1 MAAIITPITS
11 PIFFPPKYNANE
23 LNLIPSFFSKT
34 SFNSN
39 NCYIESFTF
48 NLNNDLL
55 FLTYDYTD
63 YIILNDGQSAGND
76 GALSKIILDPERDLM
91 INGLETP
98 NGEYILLYNFF
109 QKRIGTPGENLY
121 ISEISSDRTEIRLD
135 STDLNSTQLQTQAE
149 DFIVDR
155 DISPYFQDFYLNF
168 GNNTLILANNILVDL
183 DNDPTSPS
191 VLVKLYQ
198 PLPEEFEINQP
209 LWIVTSIEES
219 KAYKIKFPLVPIEFE
234 QNTDNI
240 LYPNFNLD
248 IKDQVNNS
256 TLSLSYTDLI
266 LTSQTSSLNQLNSL
280 FEEKEIDINVD
291 YTDFS
296 NFIHFSSAQTRIE
309 NFYYKIQLIE
319 EYSESILNLDS
330 ISISPTSESKAN
342 YESKINSIITNFD
355 GYEYFLYYENSPQ
368 AWPKSTTQKPYQL
381 YNSNSDQV
389 SSWLGATDYNSP
401 FYGGQLYSASNYDNL
416 NKDNLFYTIPEY
428 LREDPANDPYQLFI
442 EMIGQHYDNIWIYYR
457 DVAQKYS
464 ADNRLENGISKD
476 LVADAIRDFGIKLYQ
491 NSFSNE
497 DLYTAFLGL
506 TPEGGLFPF
515 PNITGSLPTPSGYEY
530 INTKISA
537 SNDYLPLDDVNKSL
551 YKRIYHNLPY
561 LLQTKGTLPGLRA
574 LITSYGIPD
583 TILRIKEYGGK
594 DKINTNDWDYWQ
606 NEFNY
611 AYKQNGNNF
620 ISSSFALNSLWGAT
634 SNNPE
639 TVMFRFKTN
648 GLPTSSIPYSQSLF
662 LTKVTGAPRSTI
674 TLRYTGSAY
683 TSGSY
688 SGSII
693 DPYYQHAFLDF
704 HPDATGQPTLSASV
718 YLPFFDG
725 EWWSVM
731 AKKTGTGASTNFELY
746 SGNKMYEG
754 GENGT
759 SIGFFDSSLVI
770 ANDANYNLATQAAFG
785 SGSITVNSKLYNSF
799 SGSFQEIRYYSEPIS
814 ESVFKDFIMNPS
826 SIEGNSINSGA
837 NQLVFRLPLGGEL
850 YTGSKS
856 IHPKVTGSWVTTSS
870 FASNSTASFNSTPTF
885 VPNTEYFYY
894 DQPVAGIKNAIADKI
909 RVENN
914 VIPEGDVLSPFMSL
928 SQQANIS
935 QSYTANTNLLEVA
948 FSPQDEIND
957 DINSSLGYFNIGE
970 YIGDPRLRSSSAESY
985 PSLNALRDSY
995 FQKYTKNYNLV
1006 DFVRLIKFFDN
1017 SLFKMIKDF
1026 VPARTSLASGIII
1039 KQHILERNKYPQ
1051 PQIKTKTTSSYIT
1064 NDIFNYKISA
1074 SVYPQEFIGISYSY
1088 IPKNYGS
1095 VVGADTLEF
1104 FDNTTGKYT
1113 FYNTSNIPII
1123 VSSSI
1128 TTSGSI
1134 GLINNS
1140 FYLYNY
1146 SPSSNSTTLLSSTLL
1161 STGANITKTLSA
1173 SYNPSVGD
1181 QLFTSLATDG
1191 NLTLKSSSFLITQS
1205 VNPQSPPNIPFI
1217 PQNLLVS
1224 GTLLPQWNNY
1234 NPGNLMDFNVG
1245 TGGIFENFNGLSFS
1259 PEGINNLFNLTQSWS
1274 ESISTPLGFINTIH
1288 NSQDEFYNG
1297 EFSGSSLLISTGNLY
1312 TPTVPEYR
1320 EFNYTPVQFSLS
1332 QYNIDISVPNPDY
1345 TFAEEQFV
1353 SLQTKPNP
1361 GEILILTPWFQLG
1374 GMTPGGGFFPNQYGN
1389 SYVKIHKEDFNGNYN
1404 NIPLGQATRLLI
1416 LYDGSTSY
1424 TPMVI
1429 QSTTEYPDYFFYQVD
1444 SIGNPNY
1451 SVDNYILD
1459 YSVSASN
1466 VTPTLLPVYPALS
1479 SPIIFNTVDGNIEG
1493 FFTGSTGYYINSQTP
1508 NITLNVS
1515 ASIITSGSI
1524 PGSFLNFLGI
1534 FSISNGNAT
1543 TLATT
1548 PLATGA
1554 NVATTISA
1562 SYYPLGTDS
1571 LFLAIIQTGDLT
1583 LKSGSFLVT
1592 QSTSPIA
1599 ISDAPIIIEP
1609 YLVEANFYNSNDN
1622 AIINHISDQRP
1633 STYALDVD
1641 YSTGIIPNNFG
1652 LLISGTAT
1660 PATVP
1665 NSNYTSKKSTIIKYE
1680 GSKSTSQFLNKY
1692 TEGDE
1697 GTYGNTPT
1705 VQSLKTA
1712 IAYCPGI
1719 YGWPPEHENASTTA
1733 VQYLIK
1739 SDGSIIIPNSSPH
1752 SLSELQGNFISGENI
1767 IINSKDGLGTSELEI
1782 TRKIIRGAS
1791 SIEPIFYTQIGQ
1803 APTQSFATSS
1813 TFVGINDAMAQS
1825 SSNVIYPIGDYSFT
1839 ATSPTYAD
1847 NNIGES
1853 PTIIKFNNQTSK
1865 GTDAQIDTS
1874 SDTWKYVITQDLI
1887 DDKIDLSFSFDIKVS
1902 NTTGYQQGSQRK
1914 RRFGAILQHERDGVP
1929 LENTPYQ
1936 NFLTGEDMSQFKNDN
1951 SPYANKGIIR
1961 KYSDIKAGD
1970 KFYIV
1975 GEGRN
1980 TNGSTYVESGGTFK
1994 VVQNILPGYGTGSF
2008 IDMKGFWISASNTP
2022 TQNVTLD
2029 FINKSG
2035 FSGQNIIFTT
2045 QSLLIDNFNN
2055 PSIRMVDLV
2064 TSNGTASGMNPVKEH
2079 WNIKYGDE
2087 FKFEGRENQ
2096 TYLTI
2101 KAGVISVYSFSS
2113 LNIPFSHI
2121 SSSLAYFGSQSLNI
2135 NGITLYYTGS
2145 ATLPANTSE
2154 SIYIR
2159 TGSFAASTVA
2169 DYVATSSAIFN
2180 FSSSIA
2186 LYSASLQFIS
2196 SSNSSPNLLLTYLTS
2211 STSYFPSSPYIQTN
2225 LALTSASLNV
2235 PLTYISASL
2244 ASGSIGSQ
2252 SLNINGITLFY
2263 TGSATLP
2270 ANTSNIIYIRTG
2282 SFTGT
2287 TVAHYV
2293 ATSSAIF
2300 NFSSS
2305 IALYSASLQ
2314 FISSSNSS
2322 PNLLLTST
2330 LTDGVAGNSYYAISG
2345 STTSSFS
2352 GGTNNKFLFPNI
2364 PVLAVEFDR
2373 PVPPSESLNLNQ
2385 FLIRRYVDN
2394 ASQNIIEGFRP
2405 VGSIGP
2411 YLIKPE
2417 FVVPELDKS
2426 IDEIILLLTEKG
2438 LLT

>member
-1 MAAIITPITS
+1 
-11 PIFFPPKYNANE
+11 
-23 LNLIPSFFSKT
+23 
-34 SFNSN
+34 
-39 NCYIESFTF
+39 
-48 NLNNDLL
+48 
-55 FLTYDYTD
+55 
-63 YIILNDGQSAGND
+63 
-76 GALSKIILDPERDLM
+76 
-91 INGLETP
+91 
-98 NGEYILLYNFF
+98 
-109 QKRIGTPGENLY
+109 
-121 ISEISSDRTEIRLD
+121 
-135 STDLNSTQLQTQAE
+135 
-149 DFIVDR
+149 
-155 DISPYFQDFYLNF
+155 
-168 GNNTLILANNILVDL
+168 
-183 DNDPTSPS
+183 
-191 VLVKLYQ
+191 
-198 PLPEEFEINQP
+198 
-209 LWIVTSIEES
+209 
-219 KAYKIKFPLVPIEFE
+219 
-234 QNTDNI
+234 
-240 LYPNFNLD
+240 
-248 IKDQVNNS
+248 
-256 TLSLSYTDLI
+256 
-266 LTSQTSSLNQLNSL
+266 
-280 FEEKEIDINVD
+280 
-291 YTDFS
+291 
-296 NFIHFSSAQTRIE
+296 
-309 NFYYKIQLIE
+309 
-319 EYSESILNLDS
+319 
-330 ISISPTSESKAN
+330 
-342 YESKINSIITNFD
+342 
-355 GYEYFLYYENSPQ
+355 
-368 AWPKSTTQKPYQL
+368 
-381 YNSNSDQV
+381 
-389 SSWLGATDYNSP
+389 
-401 FYGGQLYSASNYDNL
+401 
-416 NKDNLFYTIPEY
+416 
-428 LREDPANDPYQLFI
+428 
-442 EMIGQHYDNIWIYYR
+442 MIGQHYDNIWIYYR
-457 DVAQKYS
+457 DVAQKYN

-476 LVADAIRDFGIKLYQ
+476 IVADAIRDFGIKLYQ
-491 NSFSNE
+491 NNFSNE

-530 INTKISA
+530 IDTKISA

-611 AYKQNGNNF
+611 AYKQNGDNF
-620 ISSSFALNSLWGAT
+620 ISSSFALNPLWGAT
-634 SNNPE
+634 SDNPE

-662 LTKVTGAPRSTI
+662 TSWNYIFENNRATI

-683 TSGSY
+683 STGSY

-693 DPYYQHAFLDF
+693 DPYYQYAFLDF
-704 HPDATGQPTLSASV
+704 YPNHPSAPNLSASI

-725 EWWSVM
+725 GWWSVM
-731 AKKTGTGASTNFELY
+731 AKKTGTGLSTNFELY
-746 SGNKMYEG
+746 SGNKIYDG

-759 SIGFFDSSLVI
+759 SIGFFDSSSVI
-770 ANDANYNLATQAAFG
+770 ANDTNYNNSTHAFFG
-785 SGSITVNSKLYNSF
+785 TGSITVNSKIYDSF
-799 SGSFQEIRYYSEPIS
+799 SGSFQEIRYYSKPIS
-814 ESVFKDFIMNPS
+814 ESVFKDFVMNPS
-826 SIEGNSINSGA
+826 SIEGNTLNSGA
-837 NQLVFRLPLGGEL
+837 DQLVFRLPLGGEL
-850 YTGSKS
+850 YTGSNS
-856 IHPKVTGSWVTTSS
+856 IHPKITGSWVTTSS
-870 FASNSTASFNSTPTF
+870 FISDNTASFNSTPTF

-894 DQPVAGIKNAIADKI
+894 DQPVVGIKNAIADKI

-914 VIPEGDVLSPFMSL
+914 VIPEGDVLSPFVSL

-957 DINSSLGYFNIGE
+957 DINSSLGFFNIGE
-970 YIGDPRLRSSSAESY
+970 YIGDPRLRSSPAESY
-985 PSLNALRDSY
+985 PDLNALRDSY
-995 FQKYTKNYNLV
+995 FQKYTKNYSLV

-1026 VPARTSLASGIII
+1026 VPARTSLSSGIII

-1051 PQIKTKTTSSYIT
+1051 PQVKSKTTSSYIT

-1074 SVYPQEFIGISYSY
+1074 SVYPQEFIGVSYSY

-1095 VVGADTLEF
+1095 VTGNDTLEF

-1146 SPSSNSTTLLSSTLL
+1146 SPSSNSTTLLSSILL

-1173 SYNPSVGD
+1173 SYYPSVGD
-1181 QLFTSLATDG
+1181 QLFVSLATDG

-1234 NPGNLMDFNVG
+1234 NPGNIMDFNVG

-1274 ESISTPLGFINTIH
+1274 ESISTPLGPINTIH

-1320 EFNYTPVQFSLS
+1320 EFNYTPVQFKPS
-1332 QYNIDISVPNPDY
+1332 QYGTGNSS

-1353 SLQTKPNP
+1353 SLKTKPKP
-1361 GEILILTPWFQLG
+1361 GEILILAGWRIQNFVTNIFTYG
-1374 GMTPGGGFFPNQYGN
+1374 GK
-1389 SYVKIHKEDFNGNYN
+1389 YVKIHKEDFNGNYN

-1429 QSTTEYPDYFFYQVD
+1429 QSITEYPDYFFYQVD
-1444 SIGNPNY
+1444 SIGSPNY
-1451 SVDNYILD
+1451 TIDNYILD
-1459 YSVSASN
+1459 YNVSASN
-1466 VTPTLLPVYPALS
+1466 VTPTLLPVYP
-1479 SPIIFNTVDGNIEG
+1479 SPSTPLTFNTVDGNIEG
-1493 FFTGSTGYYINSQTP
+1493 FFTGSTGYYITSQTP

-1524 PGSFLNFLGI
+1524 PGLFGNLLGI

-1554 NVATTISA
+1554 NVTTTISA
-1562 SYYPLGTDS
+1562 SYYPLGTNS
-1571 LFLAIIQTGDLT
+1571 LFLAIVQTGDLT

-1592 QSTSPIA
+1592 QSIDPIA
-1599 ISDAPIIIEP
+1599 ISDAPIIVEP

-1622 AIINHISDQRP
+1622 AIINHISDQRL
-1633 STYALDVD
+1633 SAYALDVD

-1665 NSNYTSKKSTIIKYE
+1665 DSNYTSKKSTIIKYE

-1752 SLSELQGNFISGENI
+1752 SLSELQGNFITGENV
-1767 IINSKDGLGTSELEI
+1767 IINSKDGLGTSISEI
-1782 TRKIIRGAS
+1782 KRKIIRGAS
-1791 SIEPIFYTQIGQ
+1791 YIEPIFYTQIGQ
-1803 APTQSFATSS
+1803 SPTQSFSTSS
-1813 TFVGINDAMAQS
+1813 QFTSINDAVAQS
-1825 SSNVIYPIGDYSFT
+1825 SSNVTYPIGDYSFKS
-1839 ATSPTYAD
+1839 ASPSSED
-1847 NNIGES
+1847 NPINSSNNG
-1853 PTIIKFNNQTSK
+1853 TIIKFNNELTRGSD
-1865 GTDAQIDTS
+1865 TVIDTG
-1874 SDTWKYVITQDLI
+1874 DGDGKWKYVITQDLI
-1887 DDKIDLSFSFDIKVS
+1887 DDKIDLTFIVSIKVS
-1902 NTTGYQQGSQRK
+1902 NTVGYPRRRKNK
-1914 RRFGAILQHERDGVP
+1914 RRFGLITQLERDGVP
-1929 LENTPYQ
+1929 LETNS
-1936 NFLTGEDMSQFKNDN
+1936 FLNQINKRTIFKDD
-1951 SPYANKGIIR
+1951 STSYDHKQIY
-1961 KYSDIKAGD
+1961 KYTDLKAGD
-1970 KFYIV
+1970 KIYAL
-1975 GEGRN
+1975 GLSN
-1980 TNGSTYVESGGTFK
+1980 TDGSTVVEPHGTFL
-1994 VVQNILPGYGTGSF
+1994 VTQNLLPGFGTGSF
-2008 IDMKGFWISASNTP
+2008 FDMKGFWISASNFT
-2022 TQNVTLD
+2022 TQN
-2029 FINKSG
+2029 INLNSINSSG

-2045 QSLLIDNFNN
+2045 QSILVSNFQN
-2055 PSIRMVDLV
+2055 PQVRMADL
-2064 TSNGTASGMNPVKEH
+2064 SGSGMNPVKEH
-2079 WNIKYGDE
+2079 WNIKRGDE

-2096 TYLTI
+2096 VYLTV
-2101 KAGVISVYSFSS
+2101 KSDVISCFSEDS
-2113 LNIPFSHI
+2113 IININLTHI
-2121 SSSLAYFGSQSLNI
+2121 SSSLAS
-2135 NGITLYYTGS
+2135 
-2145 ATLPANTSE
+2145 
-2154 SIYIR
+2154 
-2159 TGSFAASTVA
+2159 V
-2169 DYVATSSAIFN
+2169 
-2180 FSSSIA
+2180 
-2186 LYSASLQFIS
+2186 
-2196 SSNSSPNLLLTYLTS
+2196 
-2211 STSYFPSSPYIQTN
+2211 
-2225 LALTSASLNV
+2225 
-2235 PLTYISASL
+2235 
-2244 ASGSIGSQ
+2244 GSQ

-2270 ANTSNIIYIRTG
+2270 ANTSNIIYIGTG
-2282 SFTGT
+2282 SFDAS
-2287 TVAHYV
+2287 TVADYVSTSSAIFNFSSSIAPYSSSLQFISSSVNASNLLLTYNSLSSEITNFTPYILTNLALTSASLNVDLTYISASLVSGFSSQSLDINGITLIFTGSNETNTSTQIFINTASFAASTVADYV

-2305 IALYSASLQ
+2305 ITLYTSSLQ

-2330 LTDGVAGNSYYAISG
+2330 TSNGLDGNSFFAIPG
-2345 STTSSFS
+2345 SINPGQILSTSSFF
-2352 GGTNNKFLFPNI
+2352 GGANQNFFIPTI
-2364 PVLAVEFDR
+2364 PVLAIELDK
-2373 PVPPSESLNLNQ
+2373 PIPPSGSLNLDQ
-2385 FLIRRYVDN
+2385 FLIRRYIDN

-2405 VGSIGP
+2405 INSQVH
-2411 YLIKPE
+2411 
-2417 FVVPELDKS
+2417 
-2426 IDEIILLLTEKG
+2426 IL
-2438 LLT
+2438 